1 MRALLLFWLIST
13 LAFSTPTPQCQVVRL
28 ADIGWTDVS
37 ATTAV
42 AAELL
47 KALGYTPKITL
58 VSLSVALTSLENNQF
73 DAFLGNWM
81 PSQESDIRP
90 YLQKGSVIQLT
101 KNLEHARYTLA
112 VPNYVYEAG
121 IKSFDD
127 LKGREGLFKKQI
139 YGIEAGNDGNHQI
152 LKMLSDDAFGLKSWN
167 LVESS
172 EQGMLLSVK
181 QAIAR
186 KDWVVFLG
194 WAPHPMNLGIPMH
207 YLSGGD
213 RYFGAHSGE
222 ASVYTLTRKGLQN
235 DCPAVAGFLERLHFT
250 LQQENQLMALILENK
265 LSPEKAARVW
275 LGKNTKIA
283 TAWIKNSGLFAK
295 YLFGINNFSE
305 HAQIEAMPLGA
316 WAERSV
322 SYLTR
327 NFSKQFL
334 SFSAGFESIIQA
346 IIHGLLKIPAL
357 VLILFLSALIYTWR
371 RSITL
376 GFGVCAGLMVI
387 LNLGLWVETIQTLVL
402 VLLASSIALLIGVPM
417 GVLAARNKLVYQL
430 LRPLLD
436 LMQTVPTF
444 VYLIPTLMLFGL
456 GMVPGLVSTLIFAI
470 AAPIRLTHLGLTGV
484 PKELLEVGD
493 AFGASKWQRFWKI
506 EFPSAWP
513 SILTGFSQCI
523 MLSLSMVVIAALV
536 GADGLGTSVVRALNT
551 VNLKQ
556 GFESGLAIVIL
567 AIILDRTLQ
576 SNRRIP

>member
-1 MRALLLFWLIST
+1 MKFLFLGLLFHN
-13 LAFSTPTPQCQVVRL
+13 LAFAVPSPQCQTVRL

-37 ATTAV
+37 ATTAI

-47 KALGYTPKITL
+47 KAQGYHPKVTL
-58 VSLSVALTSLENNQF
+58 VSLPVALASLKNNQF
-73 DAFLGNWM
+73 DVFLGNWM
-81 PSQESDIRP
+81 PSQEADVKP
-90 YLQKGSVIQLT
+90 YLQKGHLKQLT
-101 KNLEHARYTLA
+101 KNLEHARFTLA
-112 VPNYVYEAG
+112 VPDYVYQAG
-121 IKSFDD
+121 VKSFAD
-127 LKGREGLFKKQI
+127 LQKHEARFKNQI
-139 YGIEAGNDGNHQI
+139 YGIEAGNDGNRQI
-152 LKMLSDDAFGLKSWN
+152 LKMLSDNAFGLHTWN

-172 EQGMLLSVK
+172 EQGMLISVK

-194 WAPHPMNLGIPMH
+194 WAPHPMNLNIAMA

-213 RYFGAHSGE
+213 AYFGPNSGD
-222 ASVYTLTRKGLQN
+222 ASVYTLTRKNLAT
-235 DCPAVAGFLERLHFT
+235 DCPELTQFFQRLHFT
-250 LQQENQLMALILENK
+250 IAEENELMALILNDK
-265 LSPEKAARVW
+265 LSPQKAAQVW
-275 LGKNTKIA
+275 LGKNTQIA
-283 TAWIKNSGLFAK
+283 TQWIQNPDRLAK

-305 HAQIEAMPLGA
+305 STHIEAIPLGV
-316 WAERSV
+316 WAEQSV
-322 SYLTR
+322 GYLTH

-334 SFSAGFESIIQA
+334 DFSLSSESLIQSF
-346 IIHGLLKIPAL
+346 IHGLLKIPAL
-357 VLILFLSALIYTWR
+357 VLILFLSALIYAWR
-371 RSITL
+371 RSVIL
-376 GFGVCAGLMVI
+376 GFGVCIGLMVI

-402 VLLASSIALLIGVPM
+402 VLLASFLALLIGVPI
-417 GVLAARNKLVYQL
+417 GVLAARKKHVYQA

-456 GMVPGLVSTLIFAI
+456 GMVPGLVSTLTFAV
-470 AAPIRLTHLGLTGV
+470 AAPIRMTHLGLTQV
-484 PKELLEVGD
+484 PQELMEVGD

-567 AIILDRTLQ
+567 AIILDRSLQ
-576 SNRRIP
+576 SNRRLP